1 MEKLI
6 GNKNIAVFI
15 SGRGTNLKALI
26 NFSKKTKRFNI
37 TSVVSDNKDAK
48 GLTFVKKNKIK
59 YLLVNYKNKSCSEKK
74 IYNFIKKEK
83 VSLVALAGFMR
94 ILSKKLIKKIKIPIV
109 NIHPSLLPKYKGL
122 NTHARALEANDPIA
136 GCTVH
141 LVTPKLDAGPVLAYA
156 EVAIQKSE
164 TIESLASKVLIEE
177 HKLYPKVLLNFSNQ
191 IIKSMGAH
199 NCT

>member
-26 NFSKKTKRFNI
+26 NYSKKTKRFNI
-37 TSVVSDNKDAK
+37 TSVVSDNKNAK
-48 GLTFVKKNKIK
+48 GLIFVKKNNIK
-59 YLLVNYKNKSCSEKK
+59 CLLVDYKNKSYSEKK
-74 IYNFIKKEK
+74 IYNFIKKEN

-94 ILSKKLIKKIKIPIV
+94 VLSKKLIKRIKIPII

-122 NTHARALEANDPIA
+122 NTHQRALNNKETYS

-141 LVTPKLDAGPVLAYA
+141 YVNEHLDSGKV
-156 EVAIQKSE
+156 IMQKKVKILQSDNE
-164 TIESLASKVLIEE
+164 KSLEKKILKQE
-177 HKLYPKVLLNFSNQ
+177 HTVYPRVIDGLLN
-191 IIKSMGAH
+191 
-199 NCT
+199 

>member
-94 ILSKKLIKKIKIPIV
+94 IISKEFINKFKRKII

-122 NTHARALEANDPIA
+122 NTFERILKDKEKKT

-141 LVTPKLDAGPVLAYA
+141 FVNENLDGGRVIL
-156 EVAIQKSE
+156 QKSFL
-164 TIESLASKVLIEE
+164 IKKSDNILSLKQKTHSLMNYAILHYFLLIFDVTF
-177 HKLYPKVLLNFSNQ
+177 L
-191 IIKSMGAH
+191 IIQSY
-199 NCT
+199 

>member
-26 NFSKKTKRFNI
+26 NYSKKTKRFNI

-48 GLTFVKKNKIK
+48 GLIFVKKNNIK
-59 YLLVNYKNKSCSEKK
+59 CLLVNYKNKSCSEKK

-122 NTHARALEANDPIA
+122 NTYQRAINNKEKYS

-141 LVTPKLDAGPVLAYA
+141 YVNERLDSGKV
-156 EVAIQKSE
+156 IMQKRVKILLSDNKK
-164 TIESLASKVLIEE
+164 SLEKKILKEE
-177 HKLYPKVLLNFSNQ
+177 HIIYPRVIDGLLN
-191 IIKSMGAH
+191 
-199 NCT
+199 

>member
-26 NFSKKTKRFNI
+26 NYSKKTKRFNI

-48 GLTFVKKNKIK
+48 GLIFVKKNNIK
-59 YLLVNYKNKSCSEKK
+59 CLLVSYKNKSYSEKK
-74 IYNFIKKEK
+74 IYNFIEKEN

-94 ILSKKLIKKIKIPIV
+94 ILSKKLIKKIKIPII

-122 NTHARALEANDPIA
+122 NTHQRAINNKEKYS

-141 LVTPKLDAGPVLAYA
+141 YVNEHLDSGKV
-156 EVAIQKSE
+156 IMQKKVRILLSDNE
-164 TIESLASKVLIEE
+164 KSLKKKVLKEE
-177 HKLYPKVLLNFSNQ
+177 HIIYPKAIDKLLN
-191 IIKSMGAH
+191 
-199 NCT
+199 